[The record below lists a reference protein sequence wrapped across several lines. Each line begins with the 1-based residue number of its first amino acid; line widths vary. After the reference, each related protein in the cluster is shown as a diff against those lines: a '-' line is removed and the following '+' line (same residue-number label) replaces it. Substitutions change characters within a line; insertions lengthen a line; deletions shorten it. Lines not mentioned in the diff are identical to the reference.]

1 MLVIIRLSR
10 TMRSLK
16 HLLEL
21 VGELRER
28 GVGLAVLKQHIDT
41 TTPTGR
47 LAFHI
52 PGRSTNLARADRR
65 GTGEGSKPPV
75 PAGDRGRK
83 P

>member
-1 MLVIIRLSR
+1 VSVSILAFVIIRLSR

-28 GVGLAVLKQHIDT
+28 GVGLASSCST
-41 TTPTGR
+41 STPPRRPGR

-52 PGRSTNLARADRR
+52 PGRSTSFSA
-65 GTGEGSKPPV
+65 S
-75 PAGDRGRK
+75 
-83 P
+83 